1 MTDQL
6 TPYQAAQLTGLG
18 ECFIHFHP
26 REPLDQLS
34 QSQLE
39 AATIPKAVTGD
50 YSLTLSDEQI
60 LVSTTSTVTLPPAT
74 KGKEYHLTMTSS
86 GTTMT
91 VVPTSPDTVLGTDSI
106 VVTEQ
111 WTSLHLKAT
120 SASNWIL
127 V

>member
-1 MTDQL
+1 
-6 TPYQAAQLTGLG
+6 
-18 ECFIHFHP
+18 
-26 REPLDQLS
+26 
-34 QSQLE
+34 
-39 AATIPKAVTGD
+39 
-50 YSLTLSDEQI
+50 
-60 LVSTTSTVTLPPAT
+60 LPPAT